1 MIHGQIDS
9 LKTRS
14 AASRAL
20 AVVGLALAA
29 ALTLIAAPKV
39 PAWADEGAQPGAV
52 PIVAPATAHKTIT
65 VDGLEIFYR
74 EAGPAD
80 APAIVLLHGFPT
92 SSQMFRNLIPALADR
107 FHVIAPDYPGFG
119 RSAMP
124 SNEAFEYTFDNLA
137 SVMGHFIAAKGIDR
151 YSLYLM
157 DYGGPVGFR
166 LAVRQPE
173 RIETLIVQNANA
185 YEEGLR
191 EFWQPFRA
199 YWAARSDATAEP
211 LRGFFKL
218 EATLW
223 QWTHGT
229 RDAEAISPDTWIVD
243 QYHLD
248 RSGNAAIQLQLFYD
262 YGSNLARYPEWQ
274 AYFRAHQPPM
284 LIVWGRNDF
293 IFPADGA

>member
-262 YGSNLARYPEWQ
+262 YDSNLARYPEWQ